1 MKWEAWIDSRGIDFL
16 HMIFI
21 YMKFSWTVKS
31 IIFLYLLKF
40 VYAIDASDSYYILRD
55 IACFCQ
61 WIDLLQPSDAI

>member
-1 MKWEAWIDSRGIDFL
+1 
-16 HMIFI
+16 
-21 YMKFSWTVKS
+21 MKFSWTVKS

-40 VYAIDASDSYYILRD
+40 VYAINASHSYYILRD